1 MKSQIT
7 VGITGGIGAGKSV
20 VCRILSIMGYPVFYA
35 DIIAKELLLE
45 ADVAI
50 QVKTIFGNQSYHDT
64 TPNRAFIARQIFSDP
79 VKKNQ
84 LTALIHPLVKLRFE
98 NWKNAQPESIVF
110 NEAAILFETGRYLD
124 FTKNILVT
132 AAEEIKIKRVL
143 ARDGITADE
152 IKQRMANQWSDEQK
166 MTLADYVIM
175 NDDQHALVP
184 QVLNML
190 KVLKS

>member
-1 MKSQIT
+1 M
-7 VGITGGIGAGKSV
+7 
-20 VCRILSIMGYPVFYA
+20 
-35 DIIAKELLLE
+35 
-45 ADVAI
+45 
-50 QVKTIFGNQSYHDT
+50 
-64 TPNRAFIARQIFSDP
+64 
-79 VKKNQ
+79 
-84 LTALIHPLVKLRFE
+84 KLRFE